1 MSVRVVKGHK
11 QIESCLHAS
20 KEKKKCQ
27 GSERGLVNIQLAA
40 GQKKRM
46 FVRLERAHYQINK
59 LTAQQLKRLSGCWD
73 VICGY
78 SVEKEKK
85 ISDCVSDSD
94 MALVI
99 KQLEKVIKNV
109 RQESDITL

>member
-11 QIESCLHAS
+11 QIKSCLHAS

-27 GSERGLVNIQLAA
+27 GSERGQVNIQLAA
-40 GQKKRM
+40 ERKKRM

-59 LTAQQLKRLSGCWD
+59 LTAQQLKDCQ
-73 VICGY
+73 V
-78 SVEKEKK
+78 VEMPFVGIQWRKK
-85 ISDCVSDSD
+85 KNSDCVSDSD

-99 KQLEKVIKNV
+99 KQLKKVIKNV
-109 RQESDITL
+109 RQESDISQ

>member
-27 GSERGLVNIQLAA
+27 GSEMGQVNIQLAA
-40 GQKKRM
+40 EQKKRM

-73 VICGY
+73 AICGY
-78 SVEKEKK
+78 SVEKFF
-85 ISDCVSDSD
+85 SDCVSDSD